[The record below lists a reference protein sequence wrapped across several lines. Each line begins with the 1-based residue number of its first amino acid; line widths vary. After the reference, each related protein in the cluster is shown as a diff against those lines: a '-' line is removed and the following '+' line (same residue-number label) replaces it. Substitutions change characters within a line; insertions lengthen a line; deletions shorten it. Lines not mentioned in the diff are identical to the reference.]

1 MFLAGPSRSKDQKS
15 KVCRVSHLLLLSMN
29 KFNKINNLSK
39 WLSSV
44 FFLSIALIV
53 WLFFIENSDEKLLLW
68 ARYTARISF
77 SYFIISFSASS
88 LHYFFSNTF
97 TELIRRDRRYIGL
110 SFALAHTVH
119 LVALTSFFIV
129 MKENLGIVTLIG
141 GGLGYVLVYAMA
153 LTSNDNAVKKLGL
166 KQWKRIHWFGVNYI
180 AVIFALTYVG
190 KLLNGQLN
198 GSDYDYLTFTL
209 MVAIIFMVFIL
220 RLIYFLKSQ
229 TVTTSRLRSLL
240 RN

>member
-1 MFLAGPSRSKDQKS
+1 MSNAL
-15 KVCRVSHLLLLSMN
+15 
-29 KFNKINNLSK
+29 K
-39 WLSSV
+39 WFSSV
-44 FFLSIALIV
+44 IVFNIVLIV
-53 WLFFIENSDEKLLLW
+53 WLGFAENSNESLMLW
-68 ARYTARISF
+68 ARHTARISF
-77 SYFIISFSASS
+77 AYFLLSFSASS
-88 LHYFFSNTF
+88 LHYFFSNTLTKF
-97 TELIRRDRRYIGL
+97 IRHQRRYIGL
-110 SFALAHTVH
+110 SFALAHTIH

-129 MKENLGIVTLIG
+129 MEENPGIVTLIG

>member
-1 MFLAGPSRSKDQKS
+1 MSNVL
-15 KVCRVSHLLLLSMN
+15 
-29 KFNKINNLSK
+29 K
-39 WLSSV
+39 WFSSV
-44 FFLSIALIV
+44 IVFNIVLIV
-53 WLFFIENSDEKLLLW
+53 WLGFAKNSNESLMLW
-68 ARYTARISF
+68 TRHTARISF
-77 SYFIISFSASS
+77 AYFLLSFSASS
-88 LHYFFSNTF
+88 LHYFFSNTLTKF
-97 TELIRRDRRYIGL
+97 IRHQRRYIGL
-110 SFALAHTVH
+110 SFALAHTIH

-129 MKENLGIVTLIG
+129 MEENPGIVTLIG

-166 KQWKRIHWFGVNYI
+166 KRWKQIHWFGANYI
-180 AVIFALTYVG
+180 AVIFAFTYVG

>member
-1 MFLAGPSRSKDQKS
+1 MSNVL
-15 KVCRVSHLLLLSMN
+15 
-29 KFNKINNLSK
+29 K
-39 WLSSV
+39 WFSSV
-44 FFLSIALIV
+44 IVFNIVLIV
-53 WLFFIENSDEKLLLW
+53 WLGFVENSNESLMLW
-68 ARYTARISF
+68 ARHTARISF
-77 SYFIISFSASS
+77 AYFLLSFSASS

-220 RLIYFLKSQ
+220 RLIYFLKFQ
-229 TVTTSRLRSLL
+229 TVTTSRLRS
-240 RN
+240 

>member
-1 MFLAGPSRSKDQKS
+1 MSNVL
-15 KVCRVSHLLLLSMN
+15 
-29 KFNKINNLSK
+29 K
-39 WLSSV
+39 WFSSV
-44 FFLSIALIV
+44 IVFNIVLIV
-53 WLFFIENSDEKLLLW
+53 WLGFVENSNESLMLW
-68 ARYTARISF
+68 ARHTARISF
-77 SYFIISFSASS
+77 AYFLLSFSASS
-88 LHYFFSNTF
+88 LHYFFSNTLTKF
-97 TELIRRDRRYIGL
+97 IRHQRRYIGL
-110 SFALAHTVH
+110 SFALAHTIH

-129 MKENLGIVTLIG
+129 MEENPGIVTLIG

-220 RLIYFLKSQ
+220 RLIYFLKFQ

>member
-1 MFLAGPSRSKDQKS
+1 MFLLSGN
-15 KVCRVSHLLLLSMN
+15 KV
-29 KFNKINNLSK
+29 NKINNLSK

-44 FFLSIALIV
+44 AFLSIALIV

-97 TELIRRDRRYIGL
+97 TEFIRRDRRYIGL

-119 LVALTSFFIV
+119 LIALTSFFIV

-166 KQWKRIHWFGVNYI
+166 KRWKKIHWFGANYI
-180 AVIFALTYVG
+180 AVIFAFTYAG
-190 KLLNGQLN
+190 KLLNVQLN
-198 GSDYDYLTFTL
+198 GSDYDYLTFALIVCT
-209 MVAIIFMVFIL
+209 IFIVFIL
-220 RLIYFLKSQ
+220 RTGHFLKSKNS
-229 TVTTSRLRSLL
+229 TVS
-240 RN
+240 N